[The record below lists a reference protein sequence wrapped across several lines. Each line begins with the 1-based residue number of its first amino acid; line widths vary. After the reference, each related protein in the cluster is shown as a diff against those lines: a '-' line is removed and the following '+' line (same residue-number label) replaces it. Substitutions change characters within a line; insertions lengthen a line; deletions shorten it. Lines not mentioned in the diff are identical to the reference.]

1 MSDQFNQPPAPPS
14 SKIIIPDIAQHEL
27 LHSEEFSVRSNPS
40 PTDIVNTMARLAQFI
55 NLFMAEALRSK
66 VISAANPA
74 SAGLMNASGT
84 LEQGAIQLRALV
96 QQQQQGA
103 FAGPGVGGPQQGPA
117 GSFRMN

>member
-1 MSDQFNQPPAPPS
+1 MSNQGNQPPAPPAPPNNRV
-14 SKIIIPDIAQHEL
+14 ITLDNLQHEL
-27 LHSEEFSVRSNPS
+27 LHSEEFEVRSNPS
-40 PTDIVNTMARLAQFI
+40 PTAIINTMSRLAQFI

-84 LEQGAIQLRALV
+84 LEQGAIQLHALV

-103 FAGPGVGGPQQGPA
+103 FAGPGPQGSQSGP
-117 GSFRMN
+117 FRMN

>member
-1 MSDQFNQPPAPPS
+1 MSDQPTQPPA
-14 SKIIIPDIAQHEL
+14 SKIIIPDIPQHEL

-40 PTDIVNTMARLAQFI
+40 PTDIINVMARLAQFI

-74 SAGLMNASGT
+74 SAGMMNASGT

-103 FAGPGVGGPQQGPA
+103 FAGPGPQQPQGPA
-117 GSFRMN
+117 GPFRMN